1 MKKRESYIFIAT
13 NYFPI
18 LQMQQKNDYCLSNM
32 WNRND
37 VWYSRNVNYI
47 QTSYISYN
55 TIKTYEL

>member
-18 LQMQQKNDYCLSNM
+18 LQMQQKNDYCSSNM

-37 VWYSRNVNYI
+37 VW
-47 QTSYISYN
+47 
-55 TIKTYEL
+55 